1 MKKSFGLA
9 LLPLLVLPV
18 LAHASCE
25 DTKAQIAKKIE
36 ANGVSHYS
44 LDVVDADKA
53 DSASGKV
60 VGNCENESKKIV
72 YTRGGDGDS
81 APSDQSAPA
90 PASSSAG

>member
-1 MKKSFGLA
+1 MKKSFGFA
-9 LLPLLVLPV
+9 LLPLIALPL

-25 DTKAQIAKKIE
+25 DTKAAIAKKIE

-60 VGNCENESKKIV
+60 VGNCENQSKKIV
-72 YTRGGDGDS
+72 YTRGGDDGAS
-81 APSDQSAPA
+81 SSDPA
-90 PASSSAG
+90 PASASSAG